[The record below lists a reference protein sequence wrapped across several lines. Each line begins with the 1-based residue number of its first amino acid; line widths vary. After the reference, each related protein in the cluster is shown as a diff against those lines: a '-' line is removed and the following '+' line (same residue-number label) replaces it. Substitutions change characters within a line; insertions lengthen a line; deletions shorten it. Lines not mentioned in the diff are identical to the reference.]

1 MTVVVALRT
10 SRRDGNQKLSDSLL
24 ERVSFEEA
32 SGALSGFGTGAFR
45 CRDVHRADRESS
57 TVFLKTYVAEDPAS
71 SKLLAWCF
79 VRSGANRIGAY
90 RARSSIRKRPRSP
103 SMCRPPTVEREGG
116 FPVIELHGLEGLG
129 SGFVASSVFEKGSRS
144 IDFGE
149 LGFEGGSS
157 ERILVRSRI
166 RGSDLGS

>member
-1 MTVVVALRT
+1 VEVTV
-10 SRRDGNQKLSDSLL
+10 L
-24 ERVSFEEA
+24 ELIE
-32 SGALSGFGTGAFR
+32 
-45 CRDVHRADRESS
+45 
-57 TVFLKTYVAEDPAS
+57 
-71 SKLLAWCF
+71 LAAPF
-79 VRSGANRIGAY
+79 AKGPGV
-90 RARSSIRKRPRSP
+90 P
-103 SMCRPPTVEREGG
+103 MCRPPTVEREGG

-144 IDFGE
+144 IDFRE